1 MKIYNQ
7 ALSFDQDDVEAN
19 FNLAGLYLQRNQ
31 LDLAMKYFKN
41 SVRKDEMEGYPEIK
55 TLFAQQFSKAY
66 FNLGIIYDHKADNE
80 SAFHYYDKAYK
91 KIVEIPKES

>member
-1 MKIYNQ
+1 
-7 ALSFDQDDVEAN
+7 
-19 FNLAGLYLQRNQ
+19 
-31 LDLAMKYFKN
+31 
-41 SVRKDEMEGYPEIK
+41 MEGYPEIK